1 MLDNYP
7 FQGVLEVLFVRGHPN
22 FQTYPCILGPKVLD
36 FKGIFGA
43 IMRKGLCYDFR
54 RRVGAKHA
62 LAQRMLWTSLDC
74 DWTRTDPPVNVVPL
88 EPTDHQ
94 LLFRKKWT
102 VVALFFFQNVST

>member
-43 IMRKGLCYDFR
+43 IMRKGICYDFR

-62 LAQRMLWTSLDC
+62 LAQRMLWTSLSTIDMKVK
-74 DWTRTDPPVNVVPL
+74 DPFTICI
-88 EPTDHQ
+88 PT
-94 LLFRKKWT
+94 
-102 VVALFFFQNVST
+102 S

>member
-7 FQGVLEVLFVRGHPN
+7 FQGVLEVFFVRGHPN

-43 IMRKGLCYDFR
+43 IMRKGICYDFR

-62 LAQRMLWTSLDC
+62 LAQRMLWTSLFLTEASYHSN
-74 DWTRTDPPVNVVPL
+74 WMSSTRLGRHEEPFL
-88 EPTDHQ
+88 ERKAATGISQ
-94 LLFRKKWT
+94 ERVLLE
-102 VVALFFFQNVST
+102 

>member
-36 FKGIFGA
+36 FEGIFGA

-62 LAQRMLWTSLDC
+62 LAQRMLWTSLL
-74 DWTRTDPPVNVVPL
+74 VG
-88 EPTDHQ
+88 
-94 LLFRKKWT
+94 LLAF
-102 VVALFFFQNVST
+102 LQNTTLLVINLKASW